1 MNTLY
6 SSDSDE
12 YSSSDDSSSDSSS
25 SSDSDSD
32 SDFELDAGNV
42 DQDFED
48 LELLLADRAEELAI
62 ARSLGA
68 TYRVLEVVAETKYRG
83 SKKMDI
89 VINRVSKKMN
99 LQAVRRKARQVR
111 EYVRA
116 LLSEEAT
123 ATVQGIDGTEFSVTT
138 DSKGRRQISRVE
150 SLEKELADLKALM
163 AMHMQAG

>member
-48 LELLLADRAEELAI
+48 LELLLADRAEELELLGLSALPIVFWKLLLKQNI
-62 ARSLGA
+62 AA
-68 TYRVLEVVAETKYRG
+68 
-83 SKKMDI
+83 
-89 VINRVSKKMN
+89 
-99 LQAVRRKARQVR
+99 RKRWT
-111 EYVRA
+111 
-116 LLSEEAT
+116 LLL
-123 ATVQGIDGTEFSVTT
+123 TEF
-138 DSKGRRQISRVE
+138 
-150 SLEKELADLKALM
+150 LKK
-163 AMHMQAG
+163 